1 MILWHAEF
9 QKQCVNSPAYIIVKQ
24 EDHVARIQI
33 VIMWMI
39 LTPCTMPSKRFSEI
53 KLRF

>member
-24 EDHVARIQI
+24 YGAPFV
-33 VIMWMI
+33 
-39 LTPCTMPSKRFSEI
+39 K
-53 KLRF
+53 KLFTTNL